1 MIEYILILLLIL
13 AILIGIVTIVLY
25 NKNKNKEPS
34 KEIDYRTFYILG
46 ISFLPMGIVLS
57 ITTKNPGMIGIM
69 GLGAAY
75 LAIGLANRDKW
86 KNEG

>member
-13 AILIGIVTIVLY
+13 ALIIGIATIFIY
-25 NKNKNKEPS
+25 HNKKKIANE
-34 KEIDYRTFYILG
+34 KEIDYRTFYVLG
-46 ISFLPMGIVLS
+46 ISFLPMGLVLS

-86 KNEG
+86 KNDG

>member
-1 MIEYILILLLIL
+1 MIEYIIILLLIL
-13 AILIGIVTIVLY
+13 AIIIGIATILIY
-25 NKNKNKEPS
+25 HNKKKIETE
-34 KEIDYRTFYILG
+34 KEIDYPTFYILS
-46 ISFLPMGIVLS
+46 ISFLPMGLILS

-69 GLGAAY
+69 GLGVAY